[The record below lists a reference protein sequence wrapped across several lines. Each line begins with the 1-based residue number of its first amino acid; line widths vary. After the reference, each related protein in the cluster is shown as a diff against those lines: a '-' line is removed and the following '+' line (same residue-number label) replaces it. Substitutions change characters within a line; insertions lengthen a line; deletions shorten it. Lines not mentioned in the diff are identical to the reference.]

1 MTYGFG
7 YKGSKSQ
14 IADKIIN
21 FLPQA
26 NTLYDL
32 FGGGGAITHCAAL
45 SSKYDRVVYNDS
57 GDCAKLFEWAVDGIY
72 KHTDPMRFITREMF
86 FAEKDTNPFVKYE
99 WSFGNN
105 GKDYLYGK
113 NIEQYKH
120 CLHNAVVYSDME
132 GLNQLLS
139 IDVPVFD
146 DVKGLKERRLK
157 YRRLFEGRGR
167 TYQQLQHLQHLER
180 LQRLERLQHL
190 QHLERLEIHNK
201 SYSSFTITEGVIY
214 CDIPYINTQAGCY
227 AGFNHEAFYNWAEN
241 QKVPVYISEYNMPSD
256 RFECVW
262 STPKRQL
269 STSKGTGK
277 LVNECIFVPK
287 KQIKKGIIK
296 NGCKKM

>member
-26 NTLYDL
+26 NALYDL

-86 FAEKDTNPFVKYE
+86 FTEKDTNPFVKYE

-120 CLHNAVVYSDME
+120 CLHNAVVYSDVK
-132 GLNQLLS
+132 GLNQLLG

-157 YRRLFEGRGR
+157 YRCLFEGRGR
-167 TYQQLQHLQHLER
+167 TYQQLQHL
-180 LQRLERLQHL
+180 ERLQHL
-190 QHLERLEIHNK
+190 EHLEHLERLEIHNK
-201 SYSSFTITEGVIY
+201 SYSDFTITEGVIY
-214 CDIPYINTQAGCY
+214 CDIPYINTQADCY
-227 AGFNHEAFYNWAEN
+227 AGFNHEAFYNWAEE
-241 QKVPVYISEYNMPSD
+241 QSVPVYISEYNMPSD

-269 STSKGTGK
+269 STSKGASK

>member
-26 NTLYDL
+26 DTLYDL
-32 FGGGGAITHCAAL
+32 FGGGGAITHCASL
-45 SSKYDRVVYNDS
+45 SGKYNKVVYNDK
-57 GDCAKLFEWAVDGIY
+57 GDCAKLFKWAVDGIY
-72 KHTDPMRFITREMF
+72 KHTDPVRFITRDMF
-86 FAEKDTNPFVKYE
+86 FAEKYTNPFVKYE

-120 CLHNAVVYSDME
+120 CLHNAIVYGNVE
-132 GLNQLLS
+132 ELNQLLG

-146 DVKGLKERRLK
+146 NVKGLRERRLK
-157 YRRLFEGRGR
+157 YWHFFENKGKA
-167 TYQQLQHLQHLER
+167 YPQVQH
-180 LQRLERLQHL
+180 LQRLERLEHL
-190 QHLERLEIHNK
+190 QRLEHLEIHNN
-201 SYSSFTITEGVIY
+201 SYSDFNITNGIIY
-214 CDIPYINTQAGCY
+214 CDIPYAGTNKGCY
-227 AGFNHEAFYNWAEN
+227 SEFDYNKFYNWAEN
-241 QKVPVYISEYNMPSD
+241 QKVPVYISEYNMPLD

-262 STPKRQL
+262 STQKRQL
-269 STSKGTGK
+269 STNKGATK
-277 LVNECIFVPK
+277 LVNENIFVPK

-296 NGCKKM
+296 NESIQH

>member
-14 IADKIIN
+14 IAEKIIN
-21 FLPQA
+21 FLPKTS
-26 NTLYDL
+26 TLYDL

-45 SSKYDRVVYNDS
+45 SGKYDKVVYNDS
-57 GDCAKLFEWAVDGIY
+57 GDCAKLFERAVDGIY
-72 KHTDPMRFITREMF
+72 KHTEPLRFITREMF

-120 CLHNAVVYSDME
+120 WLHNAVVYSDVE
-132 GLNQLLS
+132 GLNQLLG

-157 YRRLFEGRGR
+157 YWRFFESKGRAYQHLQHLQHLEHLERLQR
-167 TYQQLQHLQHLER
+167 LQHLQHLER
-180 LQRLERLQHL
+180 LQRLE
-190 QHLERLEIHNK
+190 IHNK
-201 SYSSFTITEGVIY
+201 SYSDFAITDGVIY

-227 AGFNHEAFYNWAEN
+227 AGFNHEAFYNWAEE
-241 QKVPVYISEYNMPSD
+241 QSVPVYISEYWMPED
-256 RFECVW
+256 RFTCVF
-262 STPKRQL
+262 SMPKRQL
-269 STSKGTGK
+269 CTVKGATK
-277 LVNECIFVPK
+277 KVEEKIFVPK
-287 KQIKKGIIK
+287 RQIKKGI
-296 NGCKKM
+296 

>member
-32 FGGGGAITHCAAL
+32 FGGGGAITHCASL
-45 SSKYDRVVYNDS
+45 SGKYNKVVYNDK
-57 GDCAKLFEWAVDGIY
+57 GDCAKLFAWAVDGIY
-72 KHTDPMRFITREMF
+72 KHADPLRFIARDMF
-86 FAEKDTNPFVKYE
+86 FAEKDTNPLVKYE

-120 CLHNAVVYSDME
+120 YLHNAIVYGNAE
-132 GLNQLLS
+132 GLNQLLG
-139 IDVPVFD
+139 IDVPAFD
-146 DVKGLKERRLK
+146 DVKGLRERRLK
-157 YRRLFEGRGR
+157 YRHFFENKGRA
-167 TYQQLQHLQHLER
+167 YQQVQHLQHLEH
-180 LQRLERLQHL
+180 LERI
-190 QHLERLEIHNK
+190 QHLERLEIHNN
-201 SYSSFTITEGVIY
+201 SYLDFNITNGIIY
-214 CDIPYINTQAGCY
+214 CDIPYVGTRKDCY
-227 AGFNHEAFYNWAEN
+227 KKFDYSKFYDWAEN

-269 STSKGTGK
+269 STSKGASK

-287 KQIKKGIIK
+287 KQLKKGIIK
-296 NGCKKM
+296 NGCKTM

>member
-1 MTYGFG
+1 MAYGFG

-32 FGGGGAITHCAAL
+32 FGGGGAITHCGIL
-45 SSKYDRVVYNDS
+45 SEKYNKVVYNDK
-57 GDCAKLFEWAVDGIY
+57 GNCAKLFEWAVDDIY
-72 KHTDPMRFITREMF
+72 KHTDPLRFITRDMF

-105 GKDYLYGK
+105 GKDYLYCK

-120 CLHNAVVYSDME
+120 CLHNAVVYGNVYD
-132 GLNQLLS
+132 LKKLYNL
-139 IDVPVFD
+139 DVPAFD
-146 DVKGLKERRLK
+146 DVKGLRERRLK
-157 YRRLFEGRGR
+157 YCHFFENKGRA
-167 TYQQLQHLQHLER
+167 YQQVQRLQHLEH

-190 QHLERLEIHNK
+190 EYLEIHNN
-201 SYSSFTITEGVIY
+201 SYLDFNITNGIIY
-214 CDIPYINTQAGCY
+214 CDIPYAETQKGCY
-227 AGFNHEAFYNWAEN
+227 SEFDYSKFYDWAEN
-241 QKVPVYISEYNMPSD
+241 QKVPVYISEYNMPAD

-269 STSKGTGK
+269 STSKGASK